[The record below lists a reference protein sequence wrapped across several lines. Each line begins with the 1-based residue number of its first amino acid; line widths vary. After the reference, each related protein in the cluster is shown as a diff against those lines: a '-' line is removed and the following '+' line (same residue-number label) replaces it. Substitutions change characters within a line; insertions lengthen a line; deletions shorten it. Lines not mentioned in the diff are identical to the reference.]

1 MKKKYKYNT
10 LPKRDVF
17 VDRLLENISQEHK
30 DVVDLLIDCNSW
42 YERNEKRVI
51 VTPTQLQLITVYLH
65 LRYSNLQ
72 TYVENEIDEFNKE
85 VNRLDKGS
93 HIVEEDQDERD

>member
-42 YERNEKRVI
+42 YERNKKRVI

-72 TYVENEIDEFNKE
+72 TYIENEIDEFNKE